1 MINSSN
7 VEHLLRILSRFV
19 SEFTDPEKKIK
30 KIESLLGTKLEPPRI
45 LVTFH
50 NEGVVKITLDEI
62 VDPKRTRSLKDV
74 WLWQKQ
80 QEAEKN
86 QFLENEVKNPTVS
99 KISIPQIE
107 IENSSEENEESQR
120 KLDLLQEEYQ
130 KVLEAGD
137 K

>member
-1 MINSSN
+1 
-7 VEHLLRILSRFV
+7 LRILSRFV